1 VRKANTNV
9 ISVKL
14 GALTQDVS
22 IATGTTALSCYSA
35 RSKIQWSNALLGFM
49 HEGDPVF
56 CTQCQAALSATD
68 VARLASEGKNK
79 NKEKEEYAQVWHCL
93 FCGTDNEL
101 NLDEEEVPTRY
112 SAALIIIMMK
122 RFVRS
127 RMCVCV
133 RVQMPKEESVDYILE
148 AASEA
153 GVSGGSSSSEKQ
165 LVFCIDIS
173 GSM

>member
-1 VRKANTNV
+1 
-9 ISVKL
+9 
-14 GALTQDVS
+14 
-22 IATGTTALSCYSA
+22 
-35 RSKIQWSNALLGFM
+35 
-49 HEGDPVF
+49 
-56 CTQCQAALSATD
+56 
-68 VARLASEGKNK
+68 VARLASEGKDK

-101 NLDEEEVPTRY
+101 NLDEEEVPTHY
-112 SAALIIIMMK
+112 SAAHHHHDEA
-122 RFVRS
+122 FRS
-127 RMCVCV
+127 LTRARVCVC
-133 RVQMPKEESVDYILE
+133 VQMPKEESVDYILE